1 MIQIA
6 INLCCA
12 VNVKN
17 CCPNKMLPMEA
28 KEEKHLLNT
37 DSSVIFDICPH
48 AGDSKHLNVLIDII
62 N

>member
-17 CCPNKMLPMEA
+17 CCPNKMLPMQA

-48 AGDSKHLNVLIDII
+48 AGDSKH
-62 N
+62 